1 MKEGKLN
8 PGPDEKALILR
19 GQLNNGAAG
28 KMTNTPLL
36 AST

>member
-19 GQLNNGAAG
+19 GNLNNGIAG
-28 KMTNTPLL
+28 NMTNTPLL